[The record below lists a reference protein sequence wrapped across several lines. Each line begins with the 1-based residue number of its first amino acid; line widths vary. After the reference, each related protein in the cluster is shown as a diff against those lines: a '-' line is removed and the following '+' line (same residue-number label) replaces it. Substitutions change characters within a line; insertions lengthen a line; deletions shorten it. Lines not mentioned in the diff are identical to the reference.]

1 MQKERQQRAKEE
13 QVIVLDFLK
22 NGYASDSRP
31 FHQKEPIIQ
40 VIGKAHFVLLE
51 LVAKQGKNF
60 KPHDEVYIGDDER
73 PDIAYIKGA
82 LPTNKLTQ
90 TAKRELNF
98 IVEKLVTDNEKKY
111 IQFYNNSGP
120 ISLRSHQLELL
131 PGIGKRHAREILEQ
145 RSIEPFNSFD
155 EIKERVRAVPNP
167 KKAIIDRILQEL
179 DDKDRYKLFV
189 RV

>member
-111 IQFYNNSGP
+111 LQFYNNSGP

-131 PGIGKRHAREILEQ
+131 PGIGKKHAREILEQ
-145 RSIEPFNSFD
+145 RTIEPFKSLA
-155 EIKERVRAVPNP
+155 EIKERVKAIPDP
-167 KKAIIDRILQEL
+167 KKAIIERILFEL
-179 DDKDRYKLFV
+179 KDGDRYKLFV

>member
-1 MQKERQQRAKEE
+1 MNQERPRRAKEE
-13 QVIVLDFLK
+13 HAIVLDFLK

-31 FHQKEPIIQ
+31 FHQKEPVIQ
-40 VIGKAHFVLLE
+40 AIGKDHFVLLE
-51 LVAKQGKNF
+51 LIAKPDKNF
-60 KPHDEVYIGDDER
+60 KPHDEVYIGDEER
-73 PDIAYIKGA
+73 DDVAYIKGA

-90 TAKRELNF
+90 TGKRELKF
-98 IVEKLVTDNEKKY
+98 IVEKLVSETEEKY
-111 IQFYNNSGP
+111 INFYNNSGP

-145 RSIEPFNSFD
+145 RSVEPFKSFE
-155 EIKERVRAVPNP
+155 EIKERVKAVPNP

-189 RV
+189 KV

>member
-1 MQKERQQRAKEE
+1 MNQERPRRAKEE
-13 QVIVLDFLK
+13 HAIVLDFLK

-40 VIGKAHFVLLE
+40 ALGKDHFVLLE
-51 LVAKQGKNF
+51 LVTKPGKIF
-60 KPHDEVYIGDDER
+60 KPHDEVYIGDDDR

-82 LPTNKLTQ
+82 LQTIKLTQ

-98 IVEKLVTDNEKKY
+98 IVEKLVSENEEKY
-111 IQFYNNSGP
+111 LNFYNNSGP

-131 PGIGKRHAREILEQ
+131 PGIGKKHSREILEQ
-145 RSIEPFNSFD
+145 RTIEPFKSLA
-155 EIKERVRAVPNP
+155 EIKERVKAIPDP
-167 KKAIIDRILQEL
+167 KKAIIDRILFEL
-179 DDKDRYKLFV
+179 EDGDRYKLFV